1 MKPLRKYK
9 RIWLFSLFT
18 VVLLVNVFGN
28 ILLSNNYTL
37 ASDEEKQPRVVNSV
51 PTNNFDGAKVPDWAK
66 INFENMPGV
75 IEDGELIIPRDIVKR
90 MGYDPSRTWYA
101 GQKPEEFLKL
111 GDFGDSF
118 QLQNFSLD
126 EIAEITGL
134 DLELLNLNDFGVM
147 ELQDIGSLI
156 EAIPSLKN
164 LSLKDV
170 KPIWDLVKDKVP
182 INPQTTVNQLLSEF
196 PDLKNFDFQSLGI
209 DKYGIDSIPG
219 LKEAPIDAFKNWQGV
234 NISNIPSL
242 NKIPFDQFPNPIDM
256 MAGMVPVAQADI
268 MFGTDE
274 QNRHNTISGSYKG
287 YMFKTAKCNKNC
299 AHMELSGLPPV
310 KGKAW
315 ISGKYQ
321 RVLGGKGA
329 FVGME
334 PTGIHPFGPAF
345 KVVLWDV
352 SEVDGMATLALFFR
366 ICTPYGCTPY
376 TIGPFPFIPV
386 REKDFVFLG
395 LSIPGFGTSTSTPTG
410 LTSSGF
416 SFKKPLSSLTKKS
429 SLPKPS
435 KLISSA
441 KFNQDICRDLESAD
455 TNIEALREAILKVE
469 KTYNF
474 AGNKNKE
481 KISSKSLKDLK
492 KLAESQ
498 IDNTTGENFTGE
510 RLIQRIAQMHFGG
523 SAIPIDSDI
532 ADISNKIS
540 VKEYGDKILKA
551 YEKATNIS
559 ICN

>member
-1 MKPLRKYK
+1 M
-9 RIWLFSLFT
+9 
-18 VVLLVNVFGN
+18 
-28 ILLSNNYTL
+28 SNNYTL

-51 PTNNFDGAKVPDWAK
+51 PTNDFDGAKVPDWAK
-66 INFENMPGV
+66 INFENMSGV
-75 IEDGELIIPRDIVKR
+75 IEDGELVIPRGIVKEL
-90 MGYDPSRTWYA
+90 GYDPSRIWRA
-101 GQKPEEFLKL
+101 GQKPDEFLKL

-134 DLELLNLNDFGVM
+134 DLEQLNLNDFGVM

-196 PDLKNFDFQSLGI
+196 PDLKNLDFQSLGI

-219 LKEAPIDAFKNWQGV
+219 LGEAPIAAFKNWEGI

-242 NKIPFDQFPNPIDM
+242 NQIPFDQFPNPIDM
-256 MAGMVPVAQADI
+256 MAGMIPVAQADI

-274 QNRHNTISGSYKG
+274 EKRHNTISGSYKENL
-287 YMFKTAKCNKNC
+287 FKTAKCNKNC
-299 AHMELSGLPPV
+299 AHMELSGLPPI

-321 RVLGGKGA
+321 IVEGGEGALGAG
-329 FVGME
+329 GME

-345 KVVLWDV
+345 KVALWNV
-352 SEVDGMATLALFFR
+352 SEVDGMANLALFFR
-366 ICTPYGCTPY
+366 FCVKAPVYLGCTPY
-376 TIGPFPFIPV
+376 IIGPFPFMLV

-395 LSIPGFGTSTSTPTG
+395 LSNAGFGTSTSTPTG

-429 SLPKPS
+429 YLPKPS

-441 KFNQDICRDLESAD
+441 KFNQDICRDLQSAD
-455 TNIEALREAILKVE
+455 TNIEALREAIFKVE
-469 KTYNF
+469 KAYNF

-481 KISSKSLKDLK
+481 KISSKSMKDLK

-532 ADISNKIS
+532 AD
-540 VKEYGDKILKA
+540 
-551 YEKATNIS
+551 
-559 ICN
+559 